1 MKCPKCGYH
10 SFEYLDNCKKCGH
23 DLYEHKAKYN
33 LHGLSMP
40 VTAATPDTVSKS
52 AAAEAEKIATVDSA
66 KDESIDFG
74 FDFLEE
80 DEEQVGENH
89 SRIALGDD
97 DQDIR
102 LDQAFGFD
110 DEIVAAET
118 PAEKK
123 DKSEKGSEFA
133 F

>member
-10 SFEYLDNCKKCGH
+10 SFEYLDTCKKCGTG
-23 DLYEHKAKYN
+23 LNEHKAKYN
-33 LHGLSMP
+33 IRGLTMP
-40 VTAATPDTVSKS
+40 GTAATPEKASKS
-52 AAAEAEKIATVDSA
+52 AAAEAEQIATVDSA
-66 KDESIDFG
+66 DNESIDFG

-80 DEEQVGENH
+80 DEEQAGEH
-89 SRIALGDD
+89 PGRIALDD